1 MIVDDDAHMQLAL
14 RQIVE
19 SAGHRVIE
27 ANSGQDAI
35 ELFEDFSPDLVIT
48 AAFVP
53 QSNGIEMIRVI
64 RRMTPAARIIA
75 ISGGCVGSGWNCLDS
90 VVVSEANLALQKPF
104 TCSQLLSA
112 IDRALGGR
120 MPVDP
125 THRNAPLP
133 PAERRLR
140 FPRQPRPSLAALL
153 QSARGGGWMPR
164 GTSAGSPRHKAGF
177 DGPARRSPGNC
188 RN

>member
-1 MIVDDDAHMQLAL
+1 MADILIGDADCNVQLAM

-27 ANSGQDAI
+27 ASNGQDAI
-35 ELFEDFSPDLVIT
+35 ELFEEFRPDLVIT
-48 AAFVP
+48 DLFMP
-53 QSNGIEMIRVI
+53 HTGGIEMIRVI
-64 RRMTPAARIIA
+64 RRMTPAAGIIA
-75 ISGGCVGSGWNCLDS
+75 ISGSCIGSGWNCLDS
-90 VVVSEANLALQKPF
+90 VVVWEANLALQKPF

-153 QSARGGGWMPR
+153 QSARGGGWVPR
-164 GTSAGSPRHKAGF
+164 GT
-177 DGPARRSPGNC
+177 
-188 RN
+188 